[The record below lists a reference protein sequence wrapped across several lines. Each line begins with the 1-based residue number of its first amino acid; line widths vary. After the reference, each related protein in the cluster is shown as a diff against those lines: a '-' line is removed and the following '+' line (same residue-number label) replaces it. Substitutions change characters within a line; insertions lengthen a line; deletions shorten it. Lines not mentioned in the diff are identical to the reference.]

1 MSFDDIPVG
10 YSLAIS
16 IVYVEVWVHKNTS
29 LTKSLF
35 IEPVPSQ
42 ESARSCICV
51 LGVSMLTVSTI
62 VIFDFGVV
70 PTLWYSCLL
79 FNFVF

>member
-1 MSFDDIPVG
+1 MSFDDIG
-10 YSLAIS
+10 HSLA
-16 IVYVEVWVHKNTS
+16 IVYVEVWVHNNTS
-29 LTKSLF
+29 LTKSFF

-51 LGVSMLTVSTI
+51 LGVSMLTVPTI

-70 PTLWYSCLL
+70 PTLWYFCLL
-79 FNFVF
+79 FYLVF